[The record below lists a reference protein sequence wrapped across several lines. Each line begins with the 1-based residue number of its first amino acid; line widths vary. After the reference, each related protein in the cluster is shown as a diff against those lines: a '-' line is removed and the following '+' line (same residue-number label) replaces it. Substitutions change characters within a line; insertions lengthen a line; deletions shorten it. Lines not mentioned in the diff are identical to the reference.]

1 MHGSKNCAWPC
12 HSYEFTKQAKREN
25 IMLFVED
32 LSLFYVF
39 YLADPI
45 DIANAIRQVVGL
57 ISLQRS
63 IDRKALVDAL
73 LSREEMM
80 STAIGN
86 GIAIPHV
93 RLFDSMSLQED
104 IVAVAYLFEPVDWK
118 APDEKPVHTLF
129 FVLAADETRHLQ
141 ILAEIA
147 QLASDEDFVDF
158 LKTMPPRESLIERIQ
173 QLEEKMNVEET
184 SNSQDS

>member
-1 MHGSKNCAWPC
+1 MNV
-12 HSYEFTKQAKREN
+12 FIDIILKQVL
-25 IMLFVED
+25 ILYLVDSED
-32 LSLFYVF
+32 ESTALRKIIQSVPLSL
-39 YLADPI
+39 
-45 DIANAIRQVVGL
+45 
-57 ISLQRS
+57 SLN
-63 IDRKALVDAL
+63 KEELLNAL

-147 QLASDEDFVDF
+147 QLASDEDFVEF
-158 LKTMPPRESLIERIQ
+158 LRTMPPRESLIERIQ
-173 QLEEKMNVEET
+173 QLEEKVNGKEA

>member
-1 MHGSKNCAWPC
+1 MIILNSILQDCPWYLLDPNNIRICLQILV
-12 HSYEFTKQAKREN
+12 QA
-25 IMLFVED
+25 
-32 LSLFYVF
+32 LSFSEKL
-39 YLADPI
+39 
-45 DIANAIRQVVGL
+45 
-57 ISLQRS
+57 
-63 IDRKALVDAL
+63 DRNVLLDAL

-104 IVAVAYLFEPVDWK
+104 IVVVAYLFEPVDWV
-118 APDEKPVHTLF
+118 APDGKPVHTLF
-129 FVLAADETRHLQ
+129 FVLASDETRHLQ

-147 QLASDEDFVDF
+147 QLASDEDFVEF
-158 LKTMPPRESLIERIQ
+158 LRTMPAKEALIERIQ
-173 QLEEKMNVEET
+173 QLEEKVNTEET

>member
-1 MHGSKNCAWPC
+1 MNV
-12 HSYEFTKQAKREN
+12 FIDIILKQVLILYLVDPE
-25 IMLFVED
+25 VESTALRKLIQSVP
-32 LSLFYVF
+32 LSL
-39 YLADPI
+39 
-45 DIANAIRQVVGL
+45 
-57 ISLQRS
+57 SLN
-63 IDRKALVDAL
+63 KEELFNAL

-104 IVAVAYLFEPVDWK
+104 IVVVAYLFEPVDWV

-173 QLEEKMNVEET
+173 QLEDKVNTEEI

>member
-1 MHGSKNCAWPC
+1 MILAKIFEKGSVWYCVDP
-12 HSYEFTKQAKREN
+12 
-25 IMLFVED
+25 
-32 LSLFYVF
+32 LSFKEAV
-39 YLADPI
+39 
-45 DIANAIRQVVGL
+45 R
-57 ISLQRS
+57 SLVSIVKLPNS
-63 IDRKALVDAL
+63 IDRKVLFNAL

-104 IVAVAYLFEPVDWK
+104 IVVVAYLFEPVDWV
-118 APDEKPVHTLF
+118 APDDKPVHTLF

-147 QLASDEDFVDF
+147 QLASDEDFVEF
-158 LKTMPPRESLIERIQ
+158 LRTMPAKEALIERIQ
-173 QLEEKMNVEET
+173 QVEEKMAIENI
-184 SNSQDS
+184 SNR

>member
-1 MHGSKNCAWPC
+1 M
-12 HSYEFTKQAKREN
+12 
-25 IMLFVED
+25 
-32 LSLFYVF
+32 
-39 YLADPI
+39 
-45 DIANAIRQVVGL
+45 
-57 ISLQRS
+57 
-63 IDRKALVDAL
+63 DAL

-104 IVAVAYLFEPVDWK
+104 IVVVAYLFEPVDWK
-118 APDEKPVHTLF
+118 APDRKPVHTLF
-129 FVLAADETRHLQ
+129 LVIAANEARHLQ

-147 QLASDEDFVDF
+147 QLASDEDFVEF
-158 LKTMPPRESLIERIQ
+158 LRTMPPREALIERIQ
-173 QLEEKMNVEET
+173 QIEEKMNAEET

>member
-1 MHGSKNCAWPC
+1 MIILNSILQDCPWYLLDPNNIRICLQILV
-12 HSYEFTKQAKREN
+12 QA
-25 IMLFVED
+25 
-32 LSLFYVF
+32 LSFSEKL
-39 YLADPI
+39 
-45 DIANAIRQVVGL
+45 
-57 ISLQRS
+57 
-63 IDRKALVDAL
+63 DRNVLLDAL

-104 IVAVAYLFEPVDWK
+104 IVVVAYLFEPVDWV

-129 FVLAADETRHLQ
+129 FVLASDETRHLQ

-158 LKTMPPRESLIERIQ
+158 LKTMPPREALIERIQ
-173 QLEEKMNVEET
+173 QVEEKMAIENI
-184 SNSQDS
+184 SNR

>member
-1 MHGSKNCAWPC
+1 MNVLIDIIL
-12 HSYEFTKQAKREN
+12 KQVL
-25 IMLFVED
+25 ILYLVDSED
-32 LSLFYVF
+32 ESTALRKIIQSVPLSL
-39 YLADPI
+39 
-45 DIANAIRQVVGL
+45 
-57 ISLQRS
+57 SLN
-63 IDRKALVDAL
+63 KEELLNAL

-104 IVAVAYLFEPVDWK
+104 IVAVAYLFEPVDWN
-118 APDEKPVHTLF
+118 APDGLPVHTLF
-129 FVLAADETRHLQ
+129 LVLATDETRHLQ

-147 QLASDEDFVDF
+147 QLASDEDFVEF
-158 LKTMPPRESLIERIQ
+158 LRTMPAKEALIERIQ
-173 QLEEKMNVEET
+173 QLEEKVDTEEI

>member
-1 MHGSKNCAWPC
+1 MNV
-12 HSYEFTKQAKREN
+12 FIDIILKQVL
-25 IMLFVED
+25 ILYLVDSED
-32 LSLFYVF
+32 ESTALRKLIQSVPLSL
-39 YLADPI
+39 
-45 DIANAIRQVVGL
+45 
-57 ISLQRS
+57 SLN
-63 IDRKALVDAL
+63 KEELFNAL

-104 IVAVAYLFEPVDWK
+104 IVAVAYLFEPVDWN
-118 APDEKPVHTLF
+118 APDGLPVHTLF
-129 FVLAADETRHLQ
+129 LVLATDETRHLQ

-147 QLASDEDFVDF
+147 QLASDEDFVEF
-158 LKTMPPRESLIERIQ
+158 LRTMPAKEALIERIQ
-173 QLEEKMNVEET
+173 QLEEKVNTEEI

>member
-1 MHGSKNCAWPC
+1 MILAKIFEKGSVWYCVDP
-12 HSYEFTKQAKREN
+12 
-25 IMLFVED
+25 
-32 LSLFYVF
+32 LSFKEAV
-39 YLADPI
+39 
-45 DIANAIRQVVGL
+45 R
-57 ISLQRS
+57 SLVSIVKLPNS
-63 IDRKALVDAL
+63 IDRKVLFNAL

-104 IVAVAYLFEPVDWK
+104 IVAVAYLFEPVDWV

-147 QLASDEDFVDF
+147 QLASDEDFVEF
-158 LKTMPPRESLIERIQ
+158 LRTMPAKEALIERIQ
-173 QLEEKMNVEET
+173 QLEEKVNTEEI

>member
-1 MHGSKNCAWPC
+1 M
-12 HSYEFTKQAKREN
+12 N
-25 IMLFVED
+25 INYDKIIMMILNSLLED
-32 LSLFYVF
+32 CPW
-39 YLADPI
+39 YLLDPNNI
-45 DIANAIRQVVGL
+45 K
-57 ISLQRS
+57 ISLQFLVQTLS
-63 IDRKALVDAL
+63 SSQKLDREALLKAL

-104 IVAVAYLFEPVDWK
+104 IVVVAYLFEPVDWV
-118 APDEKPVHTLF
+118 APDGKPVHTLF

-158 LKTMPPRESLIERIQ
+158 L
-173 QLEEKMNVEET
+173 
-184 SNSQDS
+184 

>member
-1 MHGSKNCAWPC
+1 MNV
-12 HSYEFTKQAKREN
+12 FIDIILKQVL
-25 IMLFVED
+25 ILYLVDSED
-32 LSLFYVF
+32 ESTALRKIIQSVPLSL
-39 YLADPI
+39 
-45 DIANAIRQVVGL
+45 
-57 ISLQRS
+57 SLN
-63 IDRKALVDAL
+63 KEELLNAL

-93 RLFDSMSLQED
+93 RLFDSTNLQED
-104 IVAVAYLFEPVDWK
+104 IVVVAYLFEPIDWK
-118 APDEKPVHTLF
+118 APDGKPVHTLF

-158 LKTMPPRESLIERIQ
+158 LKTMPSREALIERIQ
-173 QLEEKMNVEET
+173 QVEEKMAIENI
-184 SNSQDS
+184 SNR

>member
-1 MHGSKNCAWPC
+1 MNV
-12 HSYEFTKQAKREN
+12 FIDIILKQVL
-25 IMLFVED
+25 ILYLVDSED
-32 LSLFYVF
+32 ESTALRKLIQSVPLSL
-39 YLADPI
+39 
-45 DIANAIRQVVGL
+45 
-57 ISLQRS
+57 SLN
-63 IDRKALVDAL
+63 KEELFNAL

-104 IVAVAYLFEPVDWK
+104 IVVVAYLFEPVDWK
-118 APDEKPVHTLF
+118 APDRKPVHTLF
-129 FVLAADETRHLQ
+129 LVIAANEARHLQ

-147 QLASDEDFVDF
+147 QLASDEDFVEF
-158 LKTMPPRESLIERIQ
+158 LRTMPAKEALIERIQ
-173 QLEEKMNVEET
+173 QLEEKVNTEEI

>member
-1 MHGSKNCAWPC
+1 MIILNSILQDCPWYLLDPNNIRICLQILV
-12 HSYEFTKQAKREN
+12 QA
-25 IMLFVED
+25 
-32 LSLFYVF
+32 LSFSEKL
-39 YLADPI
+39 
-45 DIANAIRQVVGL
+45 
-57 ISLQRS
+57 
-63 IDRKALVDAL
+63 DRNVLLDAL

-104 IVAVAYLFEPVDWK
+104 IVAVAYLFEPVDWV

-129 FVLAADETRHLQ
+129 FVLAADEARHLQ

-147 QLASDEDFVDF
+147 QLASDEDFVEF
-158 LKTMPPRESLIERIQ
+158 LRTMPPRESLIERIQ

>member
-1 MHGSKNCAWPC
+1 MILAKIFEKGSVWYCVDP
-12 HSYEFTKQAKREN
+12 
-25 IMLFVED
+25 
-32 LSLFYVF
+32 LSFKEAV
-39 YLADPI
+39 
-45 DIANAIRQVVGL
+45 R
-57 ISLQRS
+57 SLVSIVKLPNS
-63 IDRKALVDAL
+63 IDRKVLFNAL

-104 IVAVAYLFEPVDWK
+104 IVVVAYLFEPVDWV
-118 APDEKPVHTLF
+118 APDDKPVHTLF
-129 FVLAADETRHLQ
+129 FVLAADEARHLQ

-147 QLASDEDFVDF
+147 QLASDEDFVEF
-158 LKTMPPRESLIERIQ
+158 LRTMPAKEALIERIQ
-173 QLEEKMNVEET
+173 QLEEKVNTEEI

>member
-1 MHGSKNCAWPC
+1 MILAKIFEKGSVWYCVDP
-12 HSYEFTKQAKREN
+12 
-25 IMLFVED
+25 
-32 LSLFYVF
+32 LSFKEAV
-39 YLADPI
+39 
-45 DIANAIRQVVGL
+45 R
-57 ISLQRS
+57 SLVSIVKLPNS
-63 IDRKALVDAL
+63 IDRKVLFNAL

-104 IVAVAYLFEPVDWK
+104 IVVVAYLFEPVDWV
-118 APDEKPVHTLF
+118 APDDKPVHTLF

-147 QLASDEDFVDF
+147 QLASDEDFVEF
-158 LKTMPPRESLIERIQ
+158 LRTMPAKEALIERIQ
-173 QLEEKMNVEET
+173 QLEEKMAIENI
-184 SNSQDS
+184 SNR

>member
-1 MHGSKNCAWPC
+1 MIILNSILQDCPWYLLDPNNIRICLQILV
-12 HSYEFTKQAKREN
+12 QA
-25 IMLFVED
+25 
-32 LSLFYVF
+32 LSFSEKL
-39 YLADPI
+39 
-45 DIANAIRQVVGL
+45 
-57 ISLQRS
+57 
-63 IDRKALVDAL
+63 DRNVLLDAL

-104 IVAVAYLFEPVDWK
+104 IVAVAYLFEPVDWV
-118 APDEKPVHTLF
+118 APDGKPVHTLF

>member
-1 MHGSKNCAWPC
+1 MNV
-12 HSYEFTKQAKREN
+12 FIDIILKQVLILYLVDPE
-25 IMLFVED
+25 VESTALRKLIQSVP
-32 LSLFYVF
+32 LSL
-39 YLADPI
+39 
-45 DIANAIRQVVGL
+45 
-57 ISLQRS
+57 SLN
-63 IDRKALVDAL
+63 KEELFNAL

-104 IVAVAYLFEPVDWK
+104 IVVVAYLFEPVDWN
-118 APDEKPVHTLF
+118 APDGLPVHTLF
-129 FVLAADETRHLQ
+129 LVLATDETRHLQ

-147 QLASDEDFVDF
+147 QLASDEDFVEF
-158 LKTMPPRESLIERIQ
+158 LRTMPAKEALIERIQ
-173 QLEEKMNVEET
+173 QLEEKVDTEEI

>member
-1 MHGSKNCAWPC
+1 MIILNSILQDCPWYLLDPNNIRICLQILV
-12 HSYEFTKQAKREN
+12 QA
-25 IMLFVED
+25 
-32 LSLFYVF
+32 LSFSEKL
-39 YLADPI
+39 
-45 DIANAIRQVVGL
+45 
-57 ISLQRS
+57 
-63 IDRKALVDAL
+63 DRNVLLDAL

-104 IVAVAYLFEPVDWK
+104 IVVVAYLFEPVDWV
-118 APDEKPVHTLF
+118 APDGKPVHTLF

-147 QLASDEDFVDF
+147 QLASDEDFVEF
-158 LKTMPPRESLIERIQ
+158 LRTMPAKEALIERIQ
-173 QLEEKMNVEET
+173 QLEEKVDTEEI

>member
-1 MHGSKNCAWPC
+1 MNV
-12 HSYEFTKQAKREN
+12 FIDIILKQVL
-25 IMLFVED
+25 ILYLVDSED
-32 LSLFYVF
+32 ESTALRKIIQSVPLSLS
-39 YLADPI
+39 LNKEELL
-45 DIANAIRQVVGL
+45 NAI
-57 ISLQRS
+57 
-63 IDRKALVDAL
+63 

-104 IVAVAYLFEPVDWK
+104 IVAVAYLFEPVDWV
-118 APDEKPVHTLF
+118 APDGKPVHTLF

-147 QLASDEDFVDF
+147 QLASDEDFVEF
-158 LKTMPPRESLIERIQ
+158 LRTMPAKEALIERIQ
-173 QLEEKMNVEET
+173 QLEEKVDTEEI

>member
-1 MHGSKNCAWPC
+1 MILAKIFEKGSVWYCVDP
-12 HSYEFTKQAKREN
+12 
-25 IMLFVED
+25 
-32 LSLFYVF
+32 LSFKEAVK
-39 YLADPI
+39 
-45 DIANAIRQVVGL
+45 
-57 ISLQRS
+57 SLVSIVKLPNS
-63 IDRKALVDAL
+63 IDRKVLSNAL

-93 RLFDSMSLQED
+93 RLFESMSLQED
-104 IVAVAYLFEPVDWK
+104 IVVVAYLFEPVDWE

-147 QLASDEDFVDF
+147 QLASDEDFVEY
-158 LKTMPPRESLIERIQ
+158 LRTMPAKEALIERIQ
-173 QLEEKMNVEET
+173 QLEEKVNTEET

>member
-1 MHGSKNCAWPC
+1 LLGELCEKCETW
-12 HSYEFTKQAKREN
+12 F
-25 IMLFVED
+25 I
-32 LSLFYVF
+32 
-39 YLADPI
+39 ADPQNMSKVI
-45 DIANAIRQVVGL
+45 T
-57 ISLQRS
+57 
-63 IDRKALVDAL
+63 ALVFAAPIPSSINHKVLIDAL

-93 RLFDSMSLQED
+93 RLFDSTNLKED
-104 IVAVAYLFEPVDWK
+104 IVVVAYLFEPVDWK
-118 APDEKPVHTLF
+118 APDGKPVHTLF

-158 LKTMPPRESLIERIQ
+158 LKTMPSREALIERIRQ
-173 QLEEKMNVEET
+173 IEEKIAIENI
-184 SNSQDS
+184 SNR

>member
-1 MHGSKNCAWPC
+1 MNV
-12 HSYEFTKQAKREN
+12 FMDIILKQVL
-25 IMLFVED
+25 ILYLVDPED
-32 LSLFYVF
+32 ESTALRKLIQSVPLSL
-39 YLADPI
+39 
-45 DIANAIRQVVGL
+45 
-57 ISLQRS
+57 SLN
-63 IDRKALVDAL
+63 KEELFNAL

-104 IVAVAYLFEPVDWK
+104 IVVVAYLFEPVDWV
-118 APDEKPVHTLF
+118 APDGKPVHTLF

-158 LKTMPPRESLIERIQ
+158 LKTMPPREALIERIQ
-173 QLEEKMNVEET
+173 QVEEKMAIENI
-184 SNSQDS
+184 SNR

>member
-1 MHGSKNCAWPC
+1 
-12 HSYEFTKQAKREN
+12 
-25 IMLFVED
+25 MLGELCEKCETWFI
-32 LSLFYVF
+32 
-39 YLADPI
+39 ADPQNMSKVI
-45 DIANAIRQVVGL
+45 T
-57 ISLQRS
+57 
-63 IDRKALVDAL
+63 ALVFAAPIPSSINHKVLIDAL

-93 RLFDSMSLQED
+93 RLFDSTNLKED
-104 IVAVAYLFEPVDWK
+104 IVVVAYLFEPIDWK
-118 APDEKPVHTLF
+118 APDGKPIHTLF

-158 LKTMPPRESLIERIQ
+158 LKTMPSREALIERIRQ
-173 QLEEKMNVEET
+173 IEEKIAIENI
-184 SNSQDS
+184 SNR

>member
-1 MHGSKNCAWPC
+1 MNV
-12 HSYEFTKQAKREN
+12 FIDIILKQVL
-25 IMLFVED
+25 ILYLVDSED
-32 LSLFYVF
+32 ESTALRKLIQSVPLSL
-39 YLADPI
+39 
-45 DIANAIRQVVGL
+45 
-57 ISLQRS
+57 SLN
-63 IDRKALVDAL
+63 KEELFNAL

-104 IVAVAYLFEPVDWK
+104 IVAVAYLFEPVDWV
-118 APDEKPVHTLF
+118 APDGKPVHTLF

-147 QLASDEDFVDF
+147 QLASDEDFVEF
-158 LKTMPPRESLIERIQ
+158 LRTMPAKEALIERIQ
-173 QLEEKMNVEET
+173 QLEEKVNTEEI

>member
-32 LSLFYVF
+32 LSLFDVF

-73 LSREEMM
+73 LSREEIM

-86 GIAIPHV
+86 GVAIPHV
-93 RLFDSMSLQED
+93 RQFGSESPVGLQED
-104 IVAVAYLFEPVDWK
+104 IVMVAYLFEPVDWN
-118 APDEKPVHTLF
+118 APDGLPVHTLF
-129 FVLAADETRHLQ
+129 LVLATDETRHLQ

-147 QLASDEDFVDF
+147 ELASDEDFVAF
-158 LKTMPPRESLIERIQ
+158 LKTMPEREALVERIQ
-173 QLEEKMNVEET
+173 SFE
-184 SNSQDS
+184 SNSASVM

>member
-1 MHGSKNCAWPC
+1 MNV
-12 HSYEFTKQAKREN
+12 FMDIILKQVL
-25 IMLFVED
+25 ILYLVDPED
-32 LSLFYVF
+32 ESTALRKLIQSVPLSL
-39 YLADPI
+39 
-45 DIANAIRQVVGL
+45 
-57 ISLQRS
+57 SLN
-63 IDRKALVDAL
+63 KEELFNAL

-104 IVAVAYLFEPVDWK
+104 IVVVAYLFEPVDWV
-118 APDEKPVHTLF
+118 APDGKPVHTLF
-129 FVLAADETRHLQ
+129 FVFAADETRHLQ

-147 QLASDEDFVDF
+147 QLASDEDFVEF
-158 LKTMPPRESLIERIQ
+158 LRTMPAKEALIERIQ
-173 QLEEKMNVEET
+173 QVEEKVNTEET

>member
-1 MHGSKNCAWPC
+1 LYLVDS
-12 HSYEFTKQAKREN
+12 
-25 IMLFVED
+25 ED
-32 LSLFYVF
+32 ESTALRKIIQSVPLSLS
-39 YLADPI
+39 LNKEELL
-45 DIANAIRQVVGL
+45 NAI
-57 ISLQRS
+57 
-63 IDRKALVDAL
+63 

-104 IVAVAYLFEPVDWK
+104 IVAVAYLFEPVDWV
-118 APDEKPVHTLF
+118 APDGKPVHTLF

-147 QLASDEDFVDF
+147 QLASDEDFVEF
-158 LKTMPPRESLIERIQ
+158 LRTMPAKEALIERIQ
-173 QLEEKMNVEET
+173 QLEEKVNTEEI

>member
-1 MHGSKNCAWPC
+1 MNV
-12 HSYEFTKQAKREN
+12 FIDIILKQVL
-25 IMLFVED
+25 ILYLVDSED
-32 LSLFYVF
+32 ESTALRKIIQSVPLSLS
-39 YLADPI
+39 LNKEELL
-45 DIANAIRQVVGL
+45 NAI
-57 ISLQRS
+57 
-63 IDRKALVDAL
+63 

-104 IVAVAYLFEPVDWK
+104 IVAVAYLFEPVDWV
-118 APDEKPVHTLF
+118 APDGKPVHTLF

-147 QLASDEDFVDF
+147 QLASDEDFVEF
-158 LKTMPPRESLIERIQ
+158 LRTMPAKEALIERIQ
-173 QLEEKMNVEET
+173 QLEEKVNTEEI

>member
-1 MHGSKNCAWPC
+1 MNV
-12 HSYEFTKQAKREN
+12 FIDIILKQVL
-25 IMLFVED
+25 ILYLVDSED
-32 LSLFYVF
+32 ESTALRKIIQSVPLSL
-39 YLADPI
+39 
-45 DIANAIRQVVGL
+45 
-57 ISLQRS
+57 SLN
-63 IDRKALVDAL
+63 KEELLNAL

-104 IVAVAYLFEPVDWK
+104 IVAVAYLFEPVDWV
-118 APDEKPVHTLF
+118 APDGKPVHTLF